1 MIPRLPPLAR
11 STLLAL
17 GPEQRL
23 NAARR
28 ILRALPMPVPLE
40 QELVDEVRRCWDG
53 VPLPRGLPAII
64 DDARA
69 MTALAAIEHAGAWAD
84 GPDVCGRHVQIK
96 SLLPIEDA
104 LQASGAGAVVVT
116 PAFGAWLH
124 IAPALARRG
133 YRVGLLDPRPASRRP
148 GRYPAPGPGLDL
160 RVFSPTG
167 YARPLVRF
175 VTEEKGLLVVLADE
189 SAGAH
194 TGRGALLG
202 RAAAVGST
210 PFELARRAE
219 VQIVPVFV
227 VREKGGHQLHVEPR
241 LKVFDTGRGD
251 GDLDATV
258 SKWLRLV
265 DRHAR
270 RRPEHYLPNLLVRH
284 ACRYDDPV
292 PLFTDSVQSGEQR
305 RASP

>member
-1 MIPRLPPLAR
+1 M
-11 STLLAL
+11 LLAL
-17 GPEQRL
+17 GPERRL
-23 NAARR
+23 RVARQL
-28 ILRALPMPVPLE
+28 LRAAPLPVALE

-53 VPLPRGLPAII
+53 VPLPRKLPGIL

-69 MTALAAIEHAGAWAD
+69 ITLLAAIELQGAWAD
-84 GPDVCGRHVQIK
+84 GPDVCGKHVQIR

-133 YRVGLLDPRPASRRP
+133 YRVGLLDPRPASRRLS
-148 GRYPAPGPGLDL
+148 RYPVPGPGLDL

-189 SAGAH
+189 CAGTH
-194 TGRGALLG
+194 HGRGALLG
-202 RAAAVGST
+202 RAAAIGST

-219 VQIVPVFV
+219 VQVVPVFL
-227 VREKGGHQLHVEPR
+227 VREKGGHQLHVEPKI
-241 LKVFDTGRGD
+241 KVFDTGRGAA
-251 GDLDATV
+251 DLDATA
-258 SKWLRLV
+258 SRWLRLV
-265 DRHAR
+265 DQHAR
-270 RRPEHYLPNLLVRH
+270 RRPEHYLANLLIRH
-284 ACRYDDPV
+284 ASRYDDPV
-292 PLFTDSVQSGEQR
+292 PLFSDSVQTGEQR
-305 RASP
+305 RATG